1 MLELLLPTLLL
12 TTMLNSDSDKPKKD
26 EFPNFP
32 KSEYKI
38 CSLEEYEKLPMENT
52 KKDHNWR
59 WKNNETSSVNKCWNS
74 SEYNCSR

>member
-12 TTMLNSDSDKPKKD
+12 TTMFNSDSDKPKKD

-52 KKDHNWR
+52 KKDHN
-59 WKNNETSSVNKCWNS
+59 
-74 SEYNCSR
+74 